1 LLRQVRIVD
10 VDGAVQVSK
19 PLTGWNGCDSGE
31 GADGEGGEGGEG
43 GYGEG
48 GDGGD
53 GDGDGE
59 GGDGG
64 DGDDGEGGDGGGGGD
79 WTISTGQPRGTPRQ
93 LVEASFVVVGGDAFP
108 AAAMADAAWAV
119 AADAGGWA
127 VAADAEGWASGAR
140 RADSSAR
147 RLVPVVA
154 PPGGDAGADWA
165 VDTVPAGASRSV

>member
-19 PLTGWNGCDSGE
+19 PLTGWND
-31 GADGEGGEGGEG
+31 ADA
-43 GYGEG
+43 
-48 GDGGD
+48 DAD
-53 GDGDGE
+53 DGE

-64 DGDDGEGGDGGGGGD
+64 DGGDGEGGEGGD
-79 WTISTGQPRGTPRQ
+79 DGWTISTGQPRGTPRQ
-93 LVEASFVVVGGDAFP
+93 LVEAGFVAGGADAFP
-108 AAAMADAAWAV
+108 AAARAGAAWAV

-127 VAADAEGWASGAR
+127 SGAS

-154 PPGGDAGADWA
+154 RPGGDAGADCA
-165 VDTVPAGASRSV
+165 VDSVPARAGRSV

>member
-19 PLTGWNGCDSGE
+19 PLTGWNGGE
-31 GADGEGGEGGEG
+31 GADGEGGEGG
-43 GYGEG
+43 
-48 GDGGD
+48 
-53 GDGDGE
+53 DGE

-64 DGDDGEGGDGGGGGD
+64 DGEGGGEGGGDG

-93 LVEASFVVVGGDAFP
+93 LVEAGFVAVGADAFP
-108 AAAMADAAWAV
+108 AAVMADAAWAV
-119 AADAGGWA
+119 AADAG
-127 VAADAEGWASGAR
+127 GWASGAR

-154 PPGGDAGADWA
+154 PPGGDASADWA